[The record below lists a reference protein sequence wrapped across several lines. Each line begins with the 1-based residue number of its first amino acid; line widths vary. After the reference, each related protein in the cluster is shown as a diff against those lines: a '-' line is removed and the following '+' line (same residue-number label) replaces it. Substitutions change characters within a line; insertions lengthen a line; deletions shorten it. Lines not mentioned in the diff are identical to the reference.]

1 MNFKLSRL
9 SDYEGI
15 KGPLLL
21 MILDGMG
28 LYRGKKDGYPGNA
41 IDIAAPRTLCRL
53 MENEKIVTRLRAH
66 GTAVGMPSDKDQG
79 NSEVGHNAMGAG
91 RIFEQGAKLVEDA
104 IESGSLFEGKTWK
117 RIISNSLTAKTP
129 VHFIG
134 LISDGNVHSNIAHL
148 ISMIGQCD
156 REGVEEVYV
165 HGLLDG
171 RDVPPLSAL
180 RYFGELEDYLWSLRA
195 HAAGETGRK
204 RRYLIASGGGRMVTT
219 MDRYEADWSIV
230 ERGYNAHVLGIGPKF
245 SDSLTAISALRD
257 REGVDD
263 QYLSHWV
270 IHEPDNPEKPLTQI
284 RDGDGVI
291 LFNFR
296 GDRALEISRAFIE
309 DDFKGFRRD
318 HRPDVI
324 YAGMLEYDADTKMP
338 PEYLVAPPAIDHT
351 LSEYLAHNGISQ
363 YAISETQKFGHVTY
377 FWNGNNS
384 ARFSEKLEKWVEI
397 ESDRVPFD
405 RAPEMKADEIA
416 SQTIAAMQSE
426 KYKFLRL
433 NFPNGDMV
441 GHTGSLRAAVKAVE
455 AVDRAADRLIEA
467 VDKLGGTVIITA
479 DHGNCEQM
487 TAVNEKTGRPVMGA
501 GGGYKPQTSHT
512 LNPVPFII
520 HGPDTGRY
528 ELAGVPDPGLGNI
541 ASTILLLL
549 GYEKPEDYLESLI
562 NISPPRIRRQSSGP
576 VPCTERGSRQSPL
589 LLNPL
594 Q

>member
-1 MNFKLSRL
+1 MQFKLNRL
-9 SDYEGI
+9 SDYKGV

-21 MILDGMG
+21 IIMDGMG
-28 LYRGKKDGYPGNA
+28 LYRGEKDGYPGNA
-41 IDIAAPRTLCRL
+41 IDIAAPRNLYRL
-53 MENEKIVTRLRAH
+53 MKSEKIVTRLKAH
-66 GTAVGMPSDKDQG
+66 GTAVGMPSDRDQG

-91 RIFEQGAKLVEDA
+91 RIFAQGAKLVEDA
-104 IESGSLFEGKTWK
+104 IESRSLFEGKTWK
-117 RIISNSLTAKTP
+117 KIISHSLAAKTP

-134 LISDGNVHSNIAHL
+134 LISDGNVHSKTSHL
-148 ISMIGQCD
+148 ISLIGQCD

-195 HAAGETGRK
+195 HALKTGKK
-204 RRYLIASGGGRMVTT
+204 RLYLIASGGGRMVTT

-230 ERGYNAHVLGIGPKF
+230 ERGYNAHVLGVGPKF
-245 SDSLTAISALRD
+245 PDSLTAIRKLRAK
-257 REGVDD
+257 EAADD

-270 IHEPDNPEKPLTQI
+270 IHDPDNPDKPLTQI

-296 GDRALEISRAFIE
+296 GDRAIEISRAFVE
-309 DDFKGFRRD
+309 DNFKGFRRNR
-318 HRPDVI
+318 RPDVI
-324 YAGMLEYDADTKMP
+324 YAGMLEYDADKKMP
-338 PEYLVAPPAIDHT
+338 PEYLVAPPAIDRT
-351 LSEYLAHNGISQ
+351 LSEYLAKNGVSQ

-384 ARFSEKLEKWVEI
+384 SMFDEKIEKWVEI

-405 RAPEMKADEIA
+405 QAPEMKADAIA
-416 SQTIAAMQSE
+416 SQTIAAMQSG
-426 KYKFLRL
+426 KYRFLRL

-441 GHTGSLRAAVKAVE
+441 GHTGSLPAAVKAVE
-455 AVDRAADRLIEA
+455 AVDRAVGRLIEA
-467 VDKLGGTVIITA
+467 IDKLGGTVIITA

-487 TAVNEKTGRPVMGA
+487 TAVDEKTGRPVMGA
-501 GGGYKPQTSHT
+501 GGEYKPQTSHT

-528 ELAGVPDPGLGNI
+528 KLAGIPDPGLGNI

-549 GYEKPEDYLESLI
+549 GYEKPDDYLEPLI
-562 NISPPRIRRQSSGP
+562 R
-576 VPCTERGSRQSPL
+576 VK
-589 LLNPL
+589 
-594 Q
+594 

>member
-1 MNFKLSRL
+1 MHFKLNRL
-9 SDYEGI
+9 SDYKGV

-21 MILDGMG
+21 IIMDGMG
-28 LYRGKKDGYPGNA
+28 LYRGEKDGYPGNA
-41 IDIAAPRTLCRL
+41 IDIAAPQNLYRL
-53 MENEKIVTRLRAH
+53 MKSEKIVTRLKAH
-66 GTAVGMPSDKDQG
+66 GTAVGMPSDRDQG

-91 RIFEQGAKLVEDA
+91 RIFAQGAKLVEDA
-104 IESGSLFEGKTWK
+104 IESRSLFEGKTWK
-117 RIISNSLTAKTP
+117 KIISHSLAAKTP

-134 LISDGNVHSNIAHL
+134 LISDGNVHSNISHL
-148 ISMIGQCD
+148 ISLIGQCD

-195 HAAGETGRK
+195 HALKTGKK
-204 RRYLIASGGGRMVTT
+204 RLYLIASGGGRMVTT

-230 ERGYNAHVLGIGPKF
+230 ERGYNAHVLGVGPKF
-245 SDSLTAISALRD
+245 PDSLTAIRKLRAK
-257 REGVDD
+257 EAADD

-270 IHEPDNPEKPLTQI
+270 IHDPDNPDKPLTQI

-296 GDRALEISRAFIE
+296 GDRAIEISRAFVE
-309 DDFKGFRRD
+309 DNFKGFRRNR
-318 HRPDVI
+318 RPDVI
-324 YAGMLEYDADTKMP
+324 YAGMLEYDADKKMP
-338 PEYLVAPPAIDHT
+338 PEYLVAPPAIDRT
-351 LSEYLAHNGISQ
+351 LSEYLAKNGVSQ

-384 ARFSEKLEKWVEI
+384 SMFDEKIEKWVEI

-405 RAPEMKADEIA
+405 QAPEMKADAIA
-416 SQTIAAMQSE
+416 SQTIAAMQSG
-426 KYKFLRL
+426 KYRFLRL

-441 GHTGSLRAAVKAVE
+441 GHTGSLPAAVKAVE
-455 AVDRAADRLIEA
+455 AVDRAVGRLIEA
-467 VDKLGGTVIITA
+467 IDKLGGTVIITA

-487 TAVNEKTGRPVMGA
+487 TAVDEKTGRPVMGA
-501 GGGYKPQTSHT
+501 GGEYKPQTSHT

-528 ELAGVPDPGLGNI
+528 KLAGIPDPGLGNI

-549 GYEKPEDYLESLI
+549 GYEKPDDYLEPLI
-562 NISPPRIRRQSSGP
+562 R
-576 VPCTERGSRQSPL
+576 VK
-589 LLNPL
+589 
-594 Q
+594 